1 MLSVSIPTISTG
13 SLHSQKRVSNIN
25 MEQDDD
31 QSNLNNFQEILQSE
45 VYVDLERLRILA
57 RQGIPQQIRGEVWKY
72 LLGVQQAD
80 RSKELTNT
88 KERNKEYDQM
98 DKSDRD
104 IVKRIRGEVNRY
116 QRRVHE
122 LEGKHYSI
130 SFENIILAYLNANR
144 DIEYSPALVSLCA
157 PFIYTLEKECDAYFC
172 FERLMQTIEDVY
184 SNRSIKERVANF
196 MSLFRYVIPDLFN
209 YFEDEEVGSS
219 EWSTSWLQNLLAK
232 EMQLEDLLHL
242 WDFYFSINEPL
253 DFHPFICLSILKI
266 AKDSLEELEQS
277 EIRTVLLRLPS
288 FNMRMIIAEAV
299 SIRHETLERQLYE
312 DNDLL

>member
-1 MLSVSIPTISTG
+1 
-13 SLHSQKRVSNIN
+13 
-25 MEQDDD
+25 MEQDDE
-31 QSNLNNFQEILQSE
+31 QSNLIDFQEILQSE

-57 RQGIPQQIRGEVWKY
+57 RQGIPHQIRGEVWKY

-80 RSKELTNT
+80 RSKELSNT
-88 KERNKEYDQM
+88 KERSKEYEQM

-104 IVKRIRGEVNRY
+104 IAKRIRGEVSRY
-116 QRRVHE
+116 QRRVRQ
-122 LEGKHYSI
+122 LEGKHYAQA
-130 SFENIILAYLNANR
+130 FEDIILAYLNANR

-157 PFIYTLEKECDAYFC
+157 PFIYTFEKECDAYYC
-172 FERLMQTIEDVY
+172 FERLMQ
-184 SNRSIKERVANF
+184 SI
-196 MSLFRYVIPDLFN
+196 
-209 YFEDEEVGSS
+209 DEEVGSS

-253 DFHPFICLSILKI
+253 DFHPFVCLSILRI

-288 FNMRMIIAEAV
+288 FNMRMIIADAV
-299 SIRHETLERQLYE
+299 SIRHETLERQLSE
-312 DNDLL
+312 DAGL

>member
-13 SLHSQKRVSNIN
+13 SLHSQNKRVSHMN
-25 MEQDDD
+25 MEQDDE
-31 QSNLNNFQEILQSE
+31 QSNLIDFQEILQSE

-57 RQGIPQQIRGEVWKY
+57 RQGIPHQIRGEVWKY

-80 RSKELTNT
+80 RSKELSNT
-88 KERNKEYDQM
+88 KERSKEYEQM

-104 IVKRIRGEVNRY
+104 IAKRIRGEVSRY
-116 QRRVHE
+116 QRRVRQ
-122 LEGKHYSI
+122 LEGKHYAQA
-130 SFENIILAYLNANR
+130 FEDIILAYLNANR

-157 PFIYTLEKECDAYFC
+157 PFIYTFEKECDAYYC
-172 FERLMQTIEDVY
+172 FERLMQSIDDVY
-184 SNRSIKERVANF
+184 SNHSIKERVASF
-196 MSLFRYVIPDLFN
+196 MTLFRYVIPDLFS

-253 DFHPFICLSILKI
+253 DFHPFVCLSILRI

-288 FNMRMIIAEAV
+288 FNMRMIIADAV
-299 SIRHETLERQLYE
+299 SIRHETLERQLSE
-312 DNDLL
+312 DAGL